1 MYTDEYWMNEAIAEA
16 RKAEAIGEVP
26 IGAIVVRDQ
35 EIIGRGHNLRET
47 AYDPTAHAEIIAIR
61 EASRYLGSWRL
72 LDCRLYV
79 TLEPC
84 PMCAGAIV
92 QARIPHVLYGT
103 TDPKAGCAG
112 TLMNLLQESRF
123 NHQTEVTTDI
133 LQAECS
139 SLLTQFFR
147 KLRAKPPK
155 SEQ

>member
-1 MYTDEYWMNEAIAEA
+1 MYTDEYWMNEAILEA

-26 IGAIVVRDQ
+26 IGAIVVRNQ

-61 EASRYLGSWRL
+61 EASHYLGSWRL
-72 LDCRLYV
+72 LECKLYV

-123 NHQTEVTTDI
+123 NHQTEVTTGI
-133 LQAECS
+133 LQTECS

-147 KLRAKPPK
+147 KLRTKTPK